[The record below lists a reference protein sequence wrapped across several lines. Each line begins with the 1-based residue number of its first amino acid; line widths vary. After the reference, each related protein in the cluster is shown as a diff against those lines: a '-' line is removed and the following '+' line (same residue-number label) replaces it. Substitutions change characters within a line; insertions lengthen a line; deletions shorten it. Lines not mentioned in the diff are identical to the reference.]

1 MMQYVVSFSLF
12 VVLQSLAING
22 VKICFQEGMIFYKF
36 GEWLKVNVNNKEL
49 LRPIFTCIICM
60 SSAWSAITF
69 FTVVLPIYGFK
80 WIELVIWVWD
90 AFILCALNGYIYKKI

>member
-36 GEWLKVNVNNKEL
+36 GEWLKRVVKNKEL
-49 LRPIFTCIICM
+49 IRPIFLCINCM
-60 SSAWSAITF
+60 ASFWSAITF
-69 FTVVLPIYGFK
+69 FSMVLPIYGFR
-80 WIELVIWVWD
+80 WVELVVWVWD
-90 AFILCALNGYIYKKI
+90 AFILCALSGYIYKKI